1 MEKMELKSVEIEGY
15 IGGSQSWFK
24 DLWMKMGGCA
34 AVTACDSSI
43 YFAQNF
49 GMKDLY
55 PFNLER
61 ISQKDYVEFSKI
73 MKPYLKPRFSGIDKL
88 EIYEEGYG
96 KFLRERNEKRI
107 TLKGGL
113 IIFGI

>member
-1 MEKMELKSVEIEGY
+1 MELKSVEIEDY

-24 DLWMKMGGCA
+24 DVWMKMGGCA
-34 AVTACDSSI
+34 AVTACDNSI

-49 GMKDLY
+49 GMKKLY

-61 ISQKDYVEFSKI
+61 LSKKDYIEFSKI

-96 KFLRERNEKRI
+96 KFLRERNEKKR
-107 TLKGGL
+107 KSR
-113 IIFGI
+113 